1 MAAGPTRG
9 SHSGGTVDGAVTAWK
24 QEWTAFHGDPDVV
37 LQHYTTAEGLDGILS
52 SQLLRAS
59 HASYLNDATEL
70 SHARR
75 VVRDVLQAGLTTTKS
90 DVGGQFLNDWLQL
103 LDSSVTEPEVY
114 VTCFCV
120 AEDLLSQWRGYAG
133 GTGGYAIGFH
143 TPLWLESG
151 AAPVILRKIVY
162 QPGEQQG
169 WINSLIGPAIDHLER
184 LAGDEGTDV
193 AIASI
198 PNSLDMCEE
207 AISECLFCF
216 KHEKFE
222 EEEEWRIVYRP
233 DVAGGS
239 AKHPARLFRAKGGLL
254 VPYVELELKS
264 SHADYAGRLPI
275 WSVTVGPSAHPE
287 LATKSVVML
296 LRERGYPDS
305 NVLSSEI
312 PLRA

>member
-1 MAAGPTRG
+1 MAPVPTSAPR
-9 SHSGGTVDGAVTAWK
+9 SGKTVDGAVTAWK
-24 QEWTAFHGDPDVV
+24 QKWTAFHSDPDVV

-59 HASYLNDATEL
+59 HASYLNDSTEL
-70 SHARR
+70 THARR
-75 VVRDVLQAGLTTTKS
+75 VVRDVLHAGLTTTKS
-90 DVGGQFLNDWLQL
+90 DVGGRFLNDWLRL

-133 GTGGYAIGFH
+133 GTGGHAIGFH
-143 TPLWLESG
+143 TPLWLESD

-162 QPGEQQG
+162 QPGEQQE
-169 WINSLIGPAIDHLER
+169 WIDALIGSVIGHLER
-184 LAGDEGTDV
+184 LASHEGTDAAV
-193 AIASI
+193 ASI

-222 EEEEWRIVYRP
+222 EEGEWRIVYRP
-233 DVAGGS
+233 VVAGGL
-239 AKHPARLFRAKGGLL
+239 AKHPTRLFRAKGGLL

-264 SHADYAGRLPI
+264 LHADYAGRLPI
-275 WSVTVGPSAHPE
+275 WSVTIGPSAHPE
-287 LATKSVVML
+287 LAIKSVVML
-296 LRERGYPDS
+296 LRERGYPDA